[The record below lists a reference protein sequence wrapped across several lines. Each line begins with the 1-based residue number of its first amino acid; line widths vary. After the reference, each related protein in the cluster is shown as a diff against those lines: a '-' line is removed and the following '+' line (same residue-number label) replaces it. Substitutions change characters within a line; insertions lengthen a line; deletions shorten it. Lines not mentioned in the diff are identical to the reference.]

1 MKITG
6 FSESEVV
13 NYSNYKRVL
22 ITGEHSYIGESF
34 EKYATQ
40 NYPSDFEIETIDLI
54 DGQWRKKD
62 FSSFDIVF
70 HVAGIAHADVGNVSE
85 EVKKKYY
92 EVNTDLAI
100 DVAKKA
106 KENGVKQFV
115 FMSSMIV
122 YGDSAKY
129 GQKRL
134 ITKDTIPVPS
144 NFYGDSKWQADKGIR
159 ELSSDNFNVTVLRPP
174 MIYGRGSK
182 GNYPMLAKLAK
193 KLPVFPKIDNERSML
208 HIDNLCEFLC
218 QVMLIGKGG
227 IYFPQNKE
235 YTNTANMVEE
245 IAKVAGKHIYKL
257 KILNPFVWL
266 CSKIPGKISGMV
278 NKAFG
283 NMVYDKSMSEYP
295 EITYHVIDF
304 RESILQT
311 ETQEVKESSKEHPKA
326 LILASVASMIDLF
339 NRDNINIL
347 LKLGYDVE
355 VATNFEFGS
364 ITSSKRVNEYKQE
377 LIDKGIKVYNIPIPR
392 NINMIK
398 EIISSYRMLKKL
410 VNKREY
416 AVVHCHSP
424 IGGVICRLACK
435 NVRKKYATK
444 VIYTAHGFHFF
455 KGASKKNW
463 MLFYPTEYFCSYYT
477 DVLITINKEDYNSA
491 KKFHAKKVEYV
502 PGIGIH
508 TNEFRNISI
517 NRNKLREEFGFSD
530 DDFIFMSTGQIS
542 VRKNHEVIIRA
553 LAKIDNSKVKYLIV
567 GFGELETK
575 LKKLVSELELNSR
588 VVFAGYRDDV
598 KEILHVVDAYAF
610 PSLQEGLPASLME
623 AMSVGL
629 PVVCSRIRGNVD
641 LIENGKGGLIYDC
654 KDIEGFAEGMKKI
667 SEGLGNEMG
676 INNIETM
683 KKFDASVVNEIM
695 EKIYREV

>member
-13 NYSNYKRVL
+13 NYSNYKRIL

-85 EVKKKYY
+85 KVKKKYY

-283 NMVYDKSMSEYP
+283 NMVYDKSMSEYLGMNY
-295 EITYHVIDF
+295 IVVDLK
-304 RESILQT
+304 ESIKKT
-311 ETQEVKESSKEHPKA
+311 EE
-326 LILASVASMIDLF
+326 
-339 NRDNINIL
+339 
-347 LKLGYDVE
+347 
-355 VATNFEFGS
+355 
-364 ITSSKRVNEYKQE
+364 
-377 LIDKGIKVYNIPIPR
+377 
-392 NINMIK
+392 
-398 EIISSYRMLKKL
+398 
-410 VNKREY
+410 
-416 AVVHCHSP
+416 
-424 IGGVICRLACK
+424 
-435 NVRKKYATK
+435 
-444 VIYTAHGFHFF
+444 
-455 KGASKKNW
+455 
-463 MLFYPTEYFCSYYT
+463 
-477 DVLITINKEDYNSA
+477 
-491 KKFHAKKVEYV
+491 
-502 PGIGIH
+502 
-508 TNEFRNISI
+508 
-517 NRNKLREEFGFSD
+517 
-530 DDFIFMSTGQIS
+530 
-542 VRKNHEVIIRA
+542 
-553 LAKIDNSKVKYLIV
+553 
-567 GFGELETK
+567 
-575 LKKLVSELELNSR
+575 
-588 VVFAGYRDDV
+588 
-598 KEILHVVDAYAF
+598 
-610 PSLQEGLPASLME
+610 
-623 AMSVGL
+623 
-629 PVVCSRIRGNVD
+629 
-641 LIENGKGGLIYDC
+641 
-654 KDIEGFAEGMKKI
+654 
-667 SEGLGNEMG
+667 
-676 INNIETM
+676 
-683 KKFDASVVNEIM
+683 
-695 EKIYREV
+695 